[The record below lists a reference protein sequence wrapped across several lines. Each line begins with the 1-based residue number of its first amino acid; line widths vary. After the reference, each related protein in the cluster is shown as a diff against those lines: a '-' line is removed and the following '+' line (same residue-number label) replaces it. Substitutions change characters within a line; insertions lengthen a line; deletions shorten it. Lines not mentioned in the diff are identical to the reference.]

1 MLEGSESLSDVTH
14 IIIDEVHERSIDS
27 DFLLIVLR
35 EILKVRKDLKCVIVP
50 ETLVRVSLSLSSL
63 AGSFSCPPQSSTSQQ
78 PFCRP
83 HAADDAL

>member
-35 EILKVRKDLKCVIVP
+35 EILKVRKDLKCV
-50 ETLVRVSLSLSSL
+50 LL
-63 AGSFSCPPQSSTSQQ
+63 
-78 PFCRP
+78 
-83 HAADDAL
+83 